1 MRRYTMGFMAALI
14 MAATAVATAQQ
25 VPEMPKNVLR
35 VHQSIP
41 VHFVTTPNGRVTA
54 LFGGEEQKPLFV
66 FCLRHA
72 KPLAEPLNWNGPA
85 TVTYE
90 VMGQIPGFSKSPDQ
104 LGIGSGVAIL
114 PDAGPGWLV
123 EGAERK
129 APVRPEDHEKA
140 AKSARIAP
148 EAIVMAPAPRVWFC
162 ANMPGGG

>member
-1 MRRYTMGFMAALI
+1 MRRHTMGFMAALAI
-14 MAATAVATAQQ
+14 ATMAVSNAQE

-35 VHQSIP
+35 VHQSVP
-41 VHFVTTPNGRVTA
+41 VHFLTTPNGRVTA
-54 LFGGEEQKPLFV
+54 LFGGEQEKPLFV

-72 KPLAEPLNWNGPA
+72 APLAQPLNWNGPA

-123 EGAERK
+123 EGTGRK
-129 APVRPEDHEKA
+129 APVRAEDRDKA
-140 AKSARIAP
+140 AKSTRIAP
-148 EAIVMAPAPRVWFC
+148 EAIMMAPAPRVWFC
-162 ANMPGGG
+162 SNMAGG